1 MDSLSASEEEVRVF
15 LEEVEEQ
22 MELLEAGLLKLER
35 EGSDPETLASLFR
48 AAHTVKGSSA
58 AVGHQPMAACTHA
71 MESVLDRL
79 RKGELSPAP
88 GLISVLFRA
97 LDLLREMKADLAE
110 GREWQGDM
118 GSLLRELRQLAET
131 PGLLAEAGIFFE
143 EPLDEEVAERLR
155 EGEGQGLVPLKL
167 TVKLAPETIMPAVR
181 AYQVYD
187 TLASL
192 GEVVDSRPSLGDI
205 EREQVESELVF
216 YCLTREG
223 REAVRAAVASV
234 PDVSTVEIQR
244 IGVSARPAESFPPGE
259 TALPTASRET
269 GEKGRGGS
277 SESRTVRINVE
288 VLDRLMNLVGELV
301 IDRTHL
307 ARLSTLLGR
316 IEGAEEET
324 RELARLSAHLA
335 RVTGFLQDEI
345 LKARMVSIDRVLKK
359 LPRLVRDLSRE
370 LGKEVDFQIRGE
382 DTELDRSV
390 IEVIGDPLIHLIR
403 NALDHGIET
412 PEERIRA
419 GKPPR
424 GRLVL
429 SAYHRENQI
438 VIEIED
444 DGRGLN
450 PEKIRRAA
458 LERGLVSRER
468 LEEMTERELWQ
479 LIFLSGFSTAREVT
493 ELSGRGVG
501 LDLVRKNIEGIGG
514 RVEVDSRPGQGT
526 TFCLYLP
533 LTLATIRAL
542 LVESGGQV
550 FAFPL
555 SGIVETLR
563 VTPGTIRKLNRR
575 EVMEVRG
582 KVVPIFRLDEVLDLP
597 SAGRANGSGYAVL
610 ATTGGMETGFVVD
623 ALLGEQEIVI
633 KNLGAYLGEISGFLG
648 ATVLGDGSLALILD
662 VRGLR
667 EPLLN

>member
-1 MDSLSASEEEVRVF
+1 VDSLNVSEEEIRVF
-15 LEEVEEQ
+15 LEETEEQ
-22 MELLEAGLLKLER
+22 LELLEAGLLKLER
-35 EGSDPETLASLFR
+35 EGPDPEVMGALFR

-58 AVGHQPMAACTHA
+58 AVGHQNMAACTHA
-71 MESVLDRL
+71 LESVLDRL
-79 RKGELSPAP
+79 RRGELHPTPA
-88 GLISVLFRA
+88 LVSVLFRT
-97 LDLLREMKADLAE
+97 LDVLREMKADLAE
-110 GREWQGDM
+110 GREWGGDI
-118 GSLLRELRQLAET
+118 GPLLRELRQIAET
-131 PGLLAEAGIFFE
+131 PGLLAEAGIFFD
-143 EPLDEEVAERLR
+143 EPLEEEVAERLR
-155 EGEGQGLVPLKL
+155 EGEEQGFVPLKV
-167 TVKLAPETIMPAVR
+167 TVRLAPEAIMPAVR
-181 AYQVYD
+181 AYQAYEA
-187 TLASL
+187 LSSL
-192 GEVVDSRPSLGDI
+192 GEVAGSRPSLEEI
-205 EREQVESELVF
+205 EQEKVESEIVF
-216 YCLTREG
+216 FLLTREA
-223 REAVRAAVASV
+223 REGVRAAVASV
-234 PDVSTVEIQR
+234 PDVSGVEIEKLSLSPR
-244 IGVSARPAESFPPGE
+244 VAESFPEEAAGSF
-259 TALPTASRET
+259 TA
-269 GEKGRGGS
+269 GGRGS
-277 SESRTVRINVE
+277 EERSRAESRTVRINVE

-316 IEGAEEET
+316 FEEAEEEI
-324 RELARLSAHLA
+324 RELGRLSAHLA

-359 LPRLVRDLSRE
+359 LPRLVRDLSRS
-370 LGKEVDFQIRGE
+370 LGKEVDFEIRGE

-403 NALDHGIET
+403 NAIDHGIET
-412 PEERIRA
+412 PEERVRA
-419 GKPPR
+419 GKPSR

-438 VIEIED
+438 VIEIAD
-444 DGRGLN
+444 DGRGLDA
-450 PEKIRRAA
+450 EKIRRTA
-458 LERGLVSRER
+458 LERGLLTRER

-479 LIFLSGFSTAREVT
+479 LLFLSGFSTAREVT

-514 RVEVDSRPGQGT
+514 RVEVDSHPGQGT
-526 TFCLYLP
+526 TFFLYLP

-563 VTPGTIRKLNRR
+563 VTPGTVKRLNRR

-582 KVVPIFRLDEVLDLP
+582 KVVPVFRLDEVLSLP
-597 SAGRANGSGYAVL
+597 SAGQRNGYGYAVL
-610 ATTGGMETGFVVD
+610 ASAGGMETGFVVD

-633 KNLGAYLGEISGFLG
+633 KNLGGYLGEVPGFLG

>member
-1 MDSLSASEEEVRVF
+1 MESLNASEEEIRIF

-22 MELLEAGLLKLER
+22 LELLETGLLKLER
-35 EGSDPETLASLFR
+35 EGTDPEVLASLFR

-58 AVGHQPMAACTHA
+58 AVGHQAMAAATHA
-71 MESVLDRL
+71 LENVLDRL
-79 RKGELSPAP
+79 RRGELHPAP
-88 GLISVLFRA
+88 GVVSVLFRT
-97 LDLLREMKADLAE
+97 LDVLREMKADLAE
-110 GREWQGDM
+110 GKEWTGDL
-118 GSLLRELRQLAET
+118 GPLLRELRQMAET
-131 PGLLAEAGIFFE
+131 PGILAEAGIFFD
-143 EPLDEEVAERLR
+143 EPLEEEVAERLR
-155 EGEGQGLVPLKL
+155 EGEAQGLVPLKV
-167 TVKLAPETIMPAVR
+167 TVRLAPEAIMPAVR
-181 AYQVYD
+181 AYQAYEA
-187 TLASL
+187 LASL
-192 GEVVDSRPSLGDI
+192 GEVAGSRPSLEEI
-205 EREQVESELVF
+205 EQEKVEAEVVF
-216 YCLTREG
+216 FLLTREA
-223 REAVRAAVASV
+223 REGVRAAAASV
-234 PDVSTVEIQR
+234 PEVLGVEIER
-244 IGVSARPAESFPPGE
+244 LGLSPRVAENLSAEEPGSPSGAARE
-259 TALPTASRET
+259 ASL
-269 GEKGRGGS
+269 GGGAAGDN
-277 SESRTVRINVE
+277 RTVRINVE

-316 IEGAEEET
+316 FEEAEEEI
-324 RELARLSAHLA
+324 RELGRLSAHLA

-359 LPRLVRDLSRE
+359 LPRLVRDLSRS
-370 LGKEVDFQIRGE
+370 LGKEVDFEIRGE

-390 IEVIGDPLIHLIR
+390 IEVIGDPIIHLIR

-412 PEERIRA
+412 PEERVKA

-424 GRLVL
+424 GKLVL

-438 VIEIED
+438 VIEIAD
-444 DGRGLN
+444 DGRGLDA
-450 PEKIRRAA
+450 EKIRRTA
-458 LERGLVSRER
+458 LERGLLTRER

-479 LIFLSGFSTAREVT
+479 LLFLSGFSTAREVT

-514 RVEVDSRPGQGT
+514 RVEVDSHPGRGT
-526 TFCLYLP
+526 TFFLYLP

-563 VTPGTIRKLNRR
+563 VTPGAVKKLNRR

-582 KVVPIFRLDEVLDLP
+582 KVVPVFRLDEVLCLP
-597 SAGRANGSGYAVL
+597 SAEQGNGSGYAVL
-610 ATTGGMETGFVVD
+610 ATAGGMETGFVVD

-633 KNLGAYLGEISGFLG
+633 KNLGGYLGEIPGFLG

>member
-1 MDSLSASEEEVRVF
+1 VESLNASEEEIRIF

-22 MELLEAGLLKLER
+22 LELLETGLLKLER
-35 EGSDPETLASLFR
+35 EGTDPEVLASLFR

-58 AVGHQPMAACTHA
+58 AVGHQAMAAATHA
-71 MESVLDRL
+71 LENVLDRL
-79 RKGELSPAP
+79 RRGELHPAP
-88 GLISVLFRA
+88 GVVSVLFRT
-97 LDLLREMKADLAE
+97 LDVLREMKADLAE
-110 GREWQGDM
+110 GKEWTGDL
-118 GSLLRELRQLAET
+118 GPLLRELRQMAET
-131 PGLLAEAGIFFE
+131 PGILAEAGIFFD
-143 EPLDEEVAERLR
+143 EPLEEEVAERLR
-155 EGEGQGLVPLKL
+155 EGEAQGLVPLKV
-167 TVKLAPETIMPAVR
+167 TVRLAPEAIMPAVR
-181 AYQVYD
+181 AYQAYEA
-187 TLASL
+187 LASL
-192 GEVVDSRPSLGDI
+192 GEVAGSRPSLEEI
-205 EREQVESELVF
+205 EQEKVEAEVVF
-216 YCLTREG
+216 FLLTREA
-223 REAVRAAVASV
+223 REGVRAAAASV
-234 PDVSTVEIQR
+234 PEVLGVEIER
-244 IGVSARPAESFPPGE
+244 LGLSPRVAENLSAEEPGSPSGAARE
-259 TALPTASRET
+259 ASL
-269 GEKGRGGS
+269 GGGAAGDN
-277 SESRTVRINVE
+277 RTVRINVE

-316 IEGAEEET
+316 FEEAEEEI
-324 RELARLSAHLA
+324 RELGRLSAHLA

-359 LPRLVRDLSRE
+359 LPRLVRDLSRS
-370 LGKEVDFQIRGE
+370 LGKEVDFEIRGE

-390 IEVIGDPLIHLIR
+390 IEVIGDPIIHLIR

-412 PEERIRA
+412 PEERVKA

-424 GRLVL
+424 GKLVL

-438 VIEIED
+438 VIEIAD
-444 DGRGLN
+444 DGRGLDA
-450 PEKIRRAA
+450 EKIRRTA
-458 LERGLVSRER
+458 LERGLLTRER

-479 LIFLSGFSTAREVT
+479 LLFLSGFSTAREVT

-514 RVEVDSRPGQGT
+514 RVEVDSHPGRGT
-526 TFCLYLP
+526 TFFLYLP

-563 VTPGTIRKLNRR
+563 VTPGAVKKLNRR

-582 KVVPIFRLDEVLDLP
+582 KVVPVFRLDEVLCLP
-597 SAGRANGSGYAVL
+597 SAEQGNGSGYAVL
-610 ATTGGMETGFVVD
+610 ATAGGMETGFVVD

-633 KNLGAYLGEISGFLG
+633 KNLGGYLGEIPGFLG